1 LTSSSV
7 RVLPYSSFDLKR
19 TGVIVV
25 ASLIFLASA
34 NLALAVTALPTDHP
48 SEHDNARIEIAQ
60 FTEAS
65 KTAETEDTSTNEDGF
80 LTRWHGI
87 ISDKIESM
95 GESADRFLDPSIT
108 FDELNQTSVRL
119 RLDID
124 AIEGEGT
131 EFDPKVDIK
140 WFLPAAEGRLHLLVS
155 ATDELEYRDGE
166 GGLGPPLIG
175 DDEEDA
181 TTALDFNIRDDE
193 KWRLSASLGVKSD
206 QAYTRF
212 KLRRN
217 FKIGERWS
225 SRLLDRLTYFSD
237 DGFENDFRLDFDRT
251 LGRPLPD
258 TREFREVA
266 VGGDRRPWLFRSASR
281 IRSFENSDS
290 TLFDQRF
297 SFFNR
302 LSRRSAIAYEALAF
316 GCSNPNEVDET
327 VDCEEYQLRL
337 RYKLIH
343 PKYNWLA
350 FEVWPIAAFPE
361 SNDFDLNAQLRLR
374 IEIWLGRSRT
384 AQGRRAVRF

>member
-1 LTSSSV
+1 M
-7 RVLPYSSFDLKR
+7 PYFSFDLKR
-19 TGVIVV
+19 TGVTVV
-25 ASLIFLASA
+25 ASLIFLVPA
-34 NLALAVTALPTDHP
+34 NLALAVTALPIDQP
-48 SEHDNARIEIAQ
+48 SEQDNARIEIAQ
-60 FTEAS
+60 FTEVS
-65 KTAETEDTSTNEDGF
+65 RTAETEDTPTNEDEL

-87 ISDKIESM
+87 ISDKIGSM

-131 EFDPKVDIK
+131 DFDPKVDIK
-140 WFLPAAEGRLHLLVS
+140 WILPAAEGRLRLLVS
-155 ATDELEYRDGE
+155 STDELEYRDGE
-166 GGLGPPLIG
+166 GGLGSPLIG
-175 DDEEDA
+175 DDDEEA
-181 TTALDFNIRDDE
+181 TAALDFNIRDDE
-193 KWRLSASLGVKSD
+193 KWRSSASLGVKSD
-206 QAYTRF
+206 QAYTRL

-217 FKIGERWS
+217 FMIGERWS
-225 SRLLDRLTYFSD
+225 SRLLYRLTYLSD

-290 TLFDQRF
+290 TLYEQRF

-337 RYKLIH
+337 RYKVIH

-361 SNDFDLNAQLRLR
+361 SNDLDLNAQLRLR
-374 IEIWLGRSRT
+374 VEIWFGRSRT
-384 AQGRRAVRF
+384 AQGRGAVRF